1 MAEIIQK
8 IEEITE
14 KHRYSVMAG
23 YAIHTDKQVIKLLI
37 DDESQCCESWGY
49 FLSEEN
55 LESFIGAELIGISL
69 TDTALNS
76 HTVDVEEIDEEA
88 SIMFVNIETSAG
100 LLQFTAYNAHNGYYG
115 HDARVISHQLTHE
128 ETL

>member
-76 HTVDVEEIDEEA
+76 HTVDVEEIDEE
-88 SIMFVNIETSAG
+88 
-100 LLQFTAYNAHNGYYG
+100 LLKLEQQKEILQAK
-115 HDARVISHQLTHE
+115 RSQLVGRHPD
-128 ETL
+128 LN